1 MANPQKEPPALQ
13 PFLPLRSAAALA
25 YTAATGKYTSSA
37 DTLNKIARIIA
48 ALTPIFTRS
57 RDQEADRV
65 LPLEVSEG
73 NFERGGEE
81 LRFPDDRAP
90 LKGLA
95 ILHRE
100 LPNVVHQVRLVY
112 GKASGKRA

>member
-1 MANPQKEPPALQ
+1 MAHQQEPPALQ

-37 DTLNKIARIIA
+37 DLLNKVARIIA
-48 ALTPIFTRS
+48 DVTPIFTRS
-57 RDQEADRV
+57 RDQEAARV

-73 NFERGGEE
+73 KFECGGEE
-81 LRFPDDRAP
+81 LRFPDGRP
-90 LKGLA
+90 VLKGLA

-100 LPNVVHQVRLVY
+100 LPKVVQQVRLVY
-112 GKASGKRA
+112 GKAGGTRRA